1 MALGF
6 CLPKSPSP
14 YINHKSCPSG
24 FTLSRGVCYRW
35 PSPQCQTQDL
45 VTADSTCTKLQ
56 GRLCTVPE
64 LDRLAGTG
72 CSFDHTGSW
81 ALLGLQY
88 SNSQA
93 YGYCFRD
100 DYSYTTAQS
109 VTRLSTNDVIT
120 IAWCNTVTSL
130 GADAQSNIKAGVIC
144 CKT

>member
-35 PSPQCQTQDL
+35 PSPRCQTQDF
-45 VTADSTCTKLQ
+45 VTADSTCKKLQ

-72 CSFDHTGSW
+72 CNFDYTGSW

-88 SNSQA
+88 NNDQA

-100 DYSYTTAQS
+100 DYTYTTAQS
-109 VTRLSTNDVIT
+109 VTRPSTNDVVT
-120 IAWCNTVTSL
+120 IAWCNAVTSH
-130 GADAQSNIKAGVIC
+130 GVEAQSNIKAGVIC

>member
-6 CLPKSPSP
+6 CLSKSPSL

-45 VTADSTCTKLQ
+45 VTADSTCKKLQ

-72 CSFDHTGSW
+72 CHFDYTGSW

-88 SNSQA
+88 SNNQA
-93 YGYCFRD
+93 YGYCFRG
-100 DYSYTTAQS
+100 DYGYTIAQS
-109 VTRLSTNDVIT
+109 VTRLSKNNVVT
-120 IAWCNTVTSL
+120 IAWCNAVTSL
-130 GADAQSNIKAGVIC
+130 VAYAPSNIKAGVMC